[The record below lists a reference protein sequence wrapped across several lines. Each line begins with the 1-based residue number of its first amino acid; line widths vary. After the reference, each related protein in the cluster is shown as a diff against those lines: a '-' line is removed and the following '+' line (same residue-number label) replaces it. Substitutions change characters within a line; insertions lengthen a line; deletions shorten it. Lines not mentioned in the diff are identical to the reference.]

1 MGQDLRHPNTL
12 FDNAQTTLMPDLAAG
27 HRAEETLW
35 DSRQNLEKTV
45 DFVRA
50 SGHLIQSVSG
60 CFQPCQPQRIT
71 SGLEDGMTKEI

>member
-45 DFVRA
+45 DFVLDERA
-50 SGHLIQSVSG
+50 QI
-60 CFQPCQPQRIT
+60 
-71 SGLEDGMTKEI
+71 